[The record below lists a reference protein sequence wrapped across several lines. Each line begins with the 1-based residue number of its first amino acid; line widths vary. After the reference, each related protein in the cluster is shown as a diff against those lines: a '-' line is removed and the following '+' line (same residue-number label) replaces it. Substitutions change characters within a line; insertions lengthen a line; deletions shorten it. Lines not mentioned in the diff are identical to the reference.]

1 VSVRT
6 QDPPPSPLGDVAMT
20 LRRSLLPA
28 CIPRV
33 DARSQQ
39 TPFDQQIV
47 TRVRGEF
54 LEMPG
59 LSPTLAQ
66 AARLFA
72 LPTTDCQQVLGLLT
86 NDGFLRCGPDGHYR
100 LTARR

>member
-1 VSVRT
+1 M
-6 QDPPPSPLGDVAMT
+6 PAPNPSRPSLGDVSLT
-20 LRRSLLPA
+20 LRPSLLPA
-28 CIPRV
+28 CIPKATAGSERM
-33 DARSQQ
+33 
-39 TPFDQQIV
+39 PFDQRIV

-59 LSPTLAQ
+59 FSPTLAQ

-72 LPTTDCQQVLGLLT
+72 LPATDCQQVLGLLMD
-86 NDGFLRCGPDGHYR
+86 DGFLRCGPDGHYR